1 MAKNRVRISL
11 ATKFR
16 VLFAGAAVAILG
28 ATLSAAWYLSERL
41 ADHTTEQS
49 VEAVS
54 NIYLREWEARHQE
67 KPLPPSAVAAR
78 FAPDAHGRRGPTMLP
93 LTPTATAPAADDL
106 VRLAEKSF
114 RQDSHAK
121 MLVFAQRDDRG
132 EQVYRVLRAVRASGN
147 CRTNCHDGT
156 HAPQFKPDQLVGLID
171 LTMPPPPEALTW
183 WTRGAFVLGGLL
195 AGGLASVIFYVIM
208 MRQIILLRRLRH
220 SGPVDRSL

>member
-147 CRTNCHDGT
+147 CREAIN
-156 HAPQFKPDQLVGLID
+156 D
-171 LTMPPPPEALTW
+171 LHQRTGRL
-183 WTRGAFVLGGLL
+183 LGQVLL